1 MGSDTKRLMAP
12 PYFTLTYPLGYMYNL
27 SEACQ
32 SPQCLILSLP
42 PTPLI
47 SVTHQM
53 SREGAEA
60 DSASSKKLTS
70 NQTCEIQPKIHAT

>member
-1 MGSDTKRLMAP
+1 MGNDTKRLIDLL
-12 PYFTLTYPLGYMYNL
+12 YFTLTYLLGYMYIL

-32 SPQCLILSLP
+32 SPRCLILSLP

-47 SVTHQM
+47 SVTHQI
-53 SREGAEA
+53 SSEGAEA

-70 NQTCEIQPKIHAT
+70 NQTCEIQPKIHDM

>member
-1 MGSDTKRLMAP
+1 MGKDIKRLIDP
-12 PYFTLTYPLGYMYNL
+12 LYVTLTYLLGYRYIV

-32 SPQCLILSLP
+32 SPWCLVMSLP

-47 SVTHQM
+47 SVTHRI

-70 NQTCEIQPKIHAT
+70 NQTCETQPKIHAM